1 LKSINTIA
9 VLTSGGDAPGMNAA
23 IRAVVREGIFN
34 DLKVLGVRKGFNGL
48 LHGDF
53 VEMTARSVSDT
64 LGRGGTIL
72 QTARS
77 HEFHSPEGVKA
88 AAEQAKYFGVD
99 GLVVIGG
106 DGSFRGARDLSDIGF
121 PVIGIPGTID
131 NDIPCTDYTIG
142 FDTALNTAMQAVDKI
157 RDTASSH
164 HRCNIV
170 EVMGRNSGQIAINV
184 GIASG
189 AEAIIIPEMKLEE
202 RPDIVNVIN
211 EGIRRGKTH
220 FIIVLAEGVGGSEE
234 LKARAE
240 QETGIDTRINVLGYM
255 QRGGSPTVQDR
266 VMASLMGVHA
276 VQTLLAGKS
285 SRIVGLKEGKVYDID
300 IAEGLAIQKPMDRK
314 IIEIAMNLS
323 I

>member
-1 LKSINTIA
+1 MKSINTIA

>member
-1 LKSINTIA
+1 MKPINTIA

-34 DLKVLGVRKGFNGL
+34 DLKVLGVRKGYKGL

-106 DGSFRGARDLSDIGF
+106 DGSFRGARDLSDIGL

-184 GIASG
+184 GIATG

-202 RPDIVNVIN
+202 RPDIVTVIN

-220 FIIVLAEGVGGSEE
+220 FIIVLAEGVGGSDE
-234 LKARAE
+234 LKKRAE
-240 QETGIDTRINVLGYM
+240 EETGIDTRINVLGYM

-276 VQTLLAGKS
+276 VQTLLQGRT

-300 IAEGLAIQKPMDRK
+300 ITEGLAIEKPMDHK

>member
-1 LKSINTIA
+1 
-9 VLTSGGDAPGMNAA
+9 MNAA

-34 DLKVLGVRKGFNGL
+34 DLKVLGVRKGYKGL

-106 DGSFRGARDLSDIGF
+106 DGSFRGARDLSDIGL

-184 GIASG
+184 GIATG

-202 RPDIVNVIN
+202 RPDIVTVIN

-220 FIIVLAEGVGGSEE
+220 FIIVLAEGVGGSDE
-234 LKARAE
+234 LKKRAE
-240 QETGIDTRINVLGYM
+240 EETGIDTRINVLGYM

-276 VQTLLAGKS
+276 VQTLLQGRT

-300 IAEGLAIQKPMDRK
+300 ITEGLAIEKPMDHK